1 MAKGENTVM
10 MFWGIDWYYFAL
22 VVPALIL
29 AVWAQSRV
37 TSTFNRYSQVR
48 GARGY
53 TGRDAARAILDQNGL
68 QNVPVEHV
76 QGNLTDHYDPR
87 TNAVYLSD
95 SVYNSTSVAAVG
107 IAAHE
112 VGHAVQ
118 HATGYFPI
126 RLRMAIIPITNIGS
140 KLSVPV
146 LLIGLLFGSGWLID
160 LGIVLYALMAVF
172 QLITLPVE
180 FNASRRALATL
191 EGSAMLEGGE
201 MQGAR
206 KVLSAAALTYVAA
219 LIGSLASLLRLFLL
233 YGNRRRD

>member
-1 MAKGENTVM
+1 M
-10 MFWGIDWYYFAL
+10 MFWGIDWYYIAL

-37 TSTFNRYSQVR
+37 SSTFNRYSQVR